1 MAQQIIHERNHCP
14 CGPHVLP
21 GWGSPT
27 PMCARARVRA
37 CGRARMRAYMRACGR
52 ACVRVRV
59 RIRVRARIRAC
70 TRVGVCVWARAHTCV
85 VMGL

>member
-1 MAQQIIHERNHCP
+1 MPVSACLVSGGMR
-14 CGPHVLP
+14 VY
-21 GWGSPT
+21 
-27 PMCARARVRA
+27 ARV
-37 CGRARMRAYMRACGR
+37 G
-52 ACVRVRV
+52 VRVRV

>member
-1 MAQQIIHERNHCP
+1 
-14 CGPHVLP
+14 
-21 GWGSPT
+21 
-27 PMCARARVRA
+27 MCARARVCA